1 MFTVCW
7 LGSQKYNPF
16 ISFPL
21 QLLVFIISCLT
32 FCFFYS
38 ICVLSDLALLVDGSV
53 LSDLALLVDDEVQG
67 EELYTLYICVL
78 SDLALLVDGQVQC
91 EELYIYSLYLCI
103 L

>member
-21 QLLVFIISCLT
+21 QLLVLISSCLT

-38 ICVLSDLALLVDGSV
+38 ICVLSDLALLVDDEVQCEELYTLYTLYIGV
-53 LSDLALLVDDEVQG
+53 LSDLALLIDGQVQG
-67 EELYTLYICVL
+67 EELY
-78 SDLALLVDGQVQC
+78 
-91 EELYIYSLYLCI
+91 SLYLCT